1 MVGEERERE
10 RKRVR
15 ERKIRKAEVGKDAI
29 DKFWSIYRDVIS
41 L

>member
-1 MVGEERERE
+1 MVREELRERERE
-10 RKRVR
+10 RRR
-15 ERKIRKAEVGKDAI
+15 NIRKAEVGKDAK

>member
-1 MVGEERERE
+1 MVREEKESE
-10 RKRVR
+10 R

-29 DKFWSIYRDVIS
+29 DKFWYIYRDVIS